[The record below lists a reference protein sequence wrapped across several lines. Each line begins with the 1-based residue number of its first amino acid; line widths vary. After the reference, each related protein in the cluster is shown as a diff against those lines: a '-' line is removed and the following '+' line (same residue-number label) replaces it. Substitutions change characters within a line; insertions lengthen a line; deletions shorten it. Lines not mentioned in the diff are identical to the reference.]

1 MTLFK
6 DLSDKVSGHL
16 GRKESLS
23 KHQFSVKDA
32 SDDLPHSSK
41 GQRET
46 FSDVKTMEKEAVTI
60 LIMSLLLT
68 LGLRTHPKRKPEWKR
83 SPLGVF
89 SVALNNSS
97 GNNTGP

>member
-16 GRKESLS
+16 ERNESLS

-41 GQRET
+41 GHRET
-46 FSDVKTMEKEAVTI
+46 FSDVKKMEKEAVTI

-68 LGLRTHPKRKPEWKR
+68 LGLSAHPERKP
-83 SPLGVF
+83 
-89 SVALNNSS
+89 
-97 GNNTGP
+97 